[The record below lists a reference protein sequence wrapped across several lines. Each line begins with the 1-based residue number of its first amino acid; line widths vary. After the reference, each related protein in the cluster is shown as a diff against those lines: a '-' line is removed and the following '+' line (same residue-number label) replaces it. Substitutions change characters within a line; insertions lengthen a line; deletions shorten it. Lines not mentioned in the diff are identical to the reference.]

1 MVTLPEQNSDS
12 ASTSSRTA
20 VLPTRLRDWKLSED
34 ETKFVYGGDEVDASI
49 WSTELSFQSPNESV
63 GREDGPSGKKRKRDD
78 SLLPAELWRA
88 KNVSQDGRHPVG
100 Y

>member
-1 MVTLPEQNSDS
+1 MATLLEQNSDT
-12 ASTSSRTA
+12 ASTSSQTA

-49 WSTELSFQSPNESV
+49 WSTELSFQSPSESG
-63 GREDGPSGKKRKRDD
+63 GRADAPSGKKRKRGD

-88 KNVSQDGRHPVG
+88 KNVSQDD
-100 Y
+100 